1 MVLLKIMRAKFQ
13 KDHYLIMVKKD
24 DGFEFKLLLII
35 LFKGTF
41 RLHGQ
46 EALLMAVLFYDHI

>member
-1 MVLLKIMRAKFQ
+1 MVLLKIMRVKIQ

-46 EALLMAVLFYDHI
+46 EALLMAVLFF

>member
-1 MVLLKIMRAKFQ
+1 
-13 KDHYLIMVKKD
+13 MVKKE

-46 EALLMAVLFYDHI
+46 EALLMAVLFLTLSENAGDNN